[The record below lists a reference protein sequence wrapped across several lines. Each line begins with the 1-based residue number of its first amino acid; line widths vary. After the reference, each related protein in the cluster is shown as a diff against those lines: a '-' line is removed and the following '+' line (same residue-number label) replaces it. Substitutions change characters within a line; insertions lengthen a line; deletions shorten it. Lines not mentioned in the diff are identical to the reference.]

1 MKLAMAQMSMS
12 GSMDE
17 NLKKSL
23 AFCDA
28 AAGSDLLFFP
38 EVQLTPFFPQ
48 YAGRNVDAYAV
59 PAGSPT
65 VQAFADKAKERGLY
79 LSPNMYLEQE
89 GKRYDASLWLTPEG
103 SCAGVAKMVHIMQA
117 AQFYERDY
125 YTPSEDGFLVFDA
138 PWGRVGIVICFDRH
152 LPESIRTCAL
162 KGADLVIIPTAN
174 TKAEP
179 MELFEWE
186 IRVQAMQNQIFVAMC
201 NRVGRE
207 DGMDFAGE
215 SLIVHPSGDVIRK
228 AGDREQLIVQEL
240 DLTEAR
246 LWREQKR
253 PYLRQRRP
261 ECYL

>member
-103 SCAGVAKMVHIMQA
+103 ACAGVAKMVHIMQA
-117 AQFYERDY
+117 AQFYERDEER
-125 YTPSEDGFLVFDA
+125 THGAL
-138 PWGRVGIVICFDRH
+138 RVGDPR
-152 LPESIRTCAL
+152 A
-162 KGADLVIIPTAN
+162 GD
-174 TKAEP
+174 AEP
-179 MELFEWE
+179 DL
-186 IRVQAMQNQIFVAMC
+186 RRHVQPRGA
-201 NRVGRE
+201 RGR
-207 DGMDFAGE
+207 DG
-215 SLIVHPSGDVIRK
+215 
-228 AGDREQLIVQEL
+228 
-240 DLTEAR
+240 
-246 LWREQKR
+246 
-253 PYLRQRRP
+253 LRR
-261 ECYL
+261 

>member
-65 VQAFADKAKERGLY
+65 VQAFADKARAHGLY

-103 SCAGVAKMVHIMQA
+103 NCAGVAKMVHSCRRRSFMSATTTPRPRTAFSCSTHRTA
-117 AQFYERDY
+117 A
-125 YTPSEDGFLVFDA
+125 SA
-138 PWGRVGIVICFDRH
+138 
-152 LPESIRTCAL
+152 S
-162 KGADLVIIPTAN
+162 
-174 TKAEP
+174 
-179 MELFEWE
+179 
-186 IRVQAMQNQIFVAMC
+186 
-201 NRVGRE
+201 
-207 DGMDFAGE
+207 
-215 SLIVHPSGDVIRK
+215 
-228 AGDREQLIVQEL
+228 
-240 DLTEAR
+240 
-246 LWREQKR
+246 
-253 PYLRQRRP
+253 
-261 ECYL
+261 

>member
-1 MKLAMAQMSMS
+1 MKLAMAQMSMT

-48 YAGRNVDAYAV
+48 YEGRIGDDYVV
-59 PAGSPT
+59 PAGSPAG
-65 VQAFADKAKERGLY
+65 QGFADRAQGRRGGLGRRMSLGPGGRGY
-79 LSPNMYLEQE
+79 H
-89 GKRYDASLWLTPEG
+89 ASLWLTPEG
-103 SCAGVAKMVHIMQA
+103 DCAGVAKMVHIMQA
-117 AQFYERDY
+117 AQFYERDF
-125 YTPSEDGFLVFDA
+125 YTPSEDGFLVFDM

-215 SLIVHPSGDVIRK
+215 SLIVHPNGDVICK
-228 AGDREQLIVQEL
+228 ADDREQLIVQEL
-240 DLTEAR
+240 DLAEAR

-253 PYLRQRRP
+253 PYLKQPRP
-261 ECYL
+261 EC

>member
-1 MKLAMAQMSMS
+1 MKLAMAQMSMN
-12 GSMDE
+12 GSIDE

-89 GKRYDASLWLTPEG
+89 GRRYDASLWLTPEG
-103 SCAGVAKMVHIMQA
+103 ACAGVAKMVHIMQA

-125 YTPSEDGFLVFDA
+125 YTPSEDGFLVFDT
-138 PWGRVGIVICFDRH
+138 PWGCVGIVICFDRH
-152 LPESIRTCAL
+152 LPESIRTSSSRRR
-162 KGADLVIIPTAN
+162 T
-174 TKAEP
+174 
-179 MELFEWE
+179 
-186 IRVQAMQNQIFVAMC
+186 
-201 NRVGRE
+201 
-207 DGMDFAGE
+207 
-215 SLIVHPSGDVIRK
+215 RK
-228 AGDREQLIVQEL
+228 ANRWSSSSGRS
-240 DLTEAR
+240 AC
-246 LWREQKR
+246 
-253 PYLRQRRP
+253 RRCRTRSSSP
-261 ECYL
+261 CATAWGVRTGWTSPASRSSCTRAAT

>member
-1 MKLAMAQMSMS
+1 MKLAMAQMSMT

-65 VQAFADKAKERGLY
+65 VQAFADKAKAHRLY

-89 GKRYDASLWLTPEG
+89 GRRYDASLWLTPEG
-103 SCAGVAKMVHIMQA
+103 DCAGVAKMVHIMQA

-138 PWGRVGIVICFDRH
+138 PWGCVGIVICFDRH
-152 LPESIRTCAL
+152 LPDGIRGCAQQ
-162 KGADLVIIPTAN
+162 GAELIIIPTAN
-174 TKAEP
+174 ITEEP
-179 MELFEWE
+179 LELFAWE
-186 IRVQAMQNQIFVAMC
+186 VRVQAFQSTAFAAMC
-201 NRVGRE
+201 NRVGPE
-207 DGMDFAGE
+207 GALTFAGE
-215 SLIVHPSGDVIRK
+215 SLLAGPDGCLRFK
-228 AGDREQLIVQEL
+228 AGGEEELLIL
-240 DLTEAR
+240 DVPLEEVRQAR
-246 LWREQKR
+246 KER
-253 PYLRQRRP
+253 PWLI
-261 ECYL
+261 L